1 MASLCLNTRLPV
13 RPTAAIS
20 LEKSSSDLRSGRFR
34 LGNLWRAVE
43 VCGNEATDVSTP
55 SPERLSEELRRR
67 SEIRPHEVPFVV
79 PGPGI
84 TSAPKSTSAHAISLK
99 LVFI

>member
-1 MASLCLNTRLPV
+1 MFDPV
-13 RPTAAIS
+13 DLG
-20 LEKSSSDLRSGRFR
+20 LETCGELLRF
-34 LGNLWRAVE
+34 VE
-43 VCGNEATDVSTP
+43 MKATDVSTP